1 MPREKWRRCQANKT
15 RGRVLICLL
24 FAFSLIGTAGW
35 LVGWNSLV
43 RLLVKNTIAKMP
55 VDVHG
60 SAFAVNETEAGLMLV
75 PRLVAVVIHPTTKML
90 LRIPSVK
97 DAFTCRFSIKEC
109 PGKIKGPKSC
119 LVLANAVAKMQVRS
133 EIGRA

>member
-75 PRLVAVVIHPTTKML
+75 PRLVAVGDTSDNQDAPEDSIGQGCFYLPILNKGV
-90 LRIPSVK
+90 SWK
-97 DAFTCRFSIKEC
+97 D
-109 PGKIKGPKSC
+109 
-119 LVLANAVAKMQVRS
+119 
-133 EIGRA
+133 